1 MRLSLSLALAA
12 PFLML
17 APAVAS
23 AQDAPSTDTRLPF
36 DGLYVAASGG
46 YDVQKNDVG
55 SSIRFDR
62 NGDGQFN
69 DTVTTATGADAFSPG
84 FCNGRARGAT
94 RLPGGCENDRDG
106 ASYYGRVGLDK
117 QGGPFVLGVLGEF
130 GKTDIRDYT
139 SGFSTT
145 PAAYVFSRRVDWEAS
160 GRARAGFAAGNGLF
174 YATGGVGYARFKNR
188 FTTTNTAN
196 SFTTLRNDRDRFG
209 YVVGGGVEYRVM
221 KHASIGLEY
230 SYHDYKDSRYQIRV
244 GQGTAPATNPFVLA
258 PFTTGTTISRSDGN
272 FRWHSLRGVIGY
284 HF

>member
-1 MRLSLSLALAA
+1 MRFSLSLALAA
-12 PFLML
+12 PFLMMV
-17 APAVAS
+17 PVVAS
-23 AQDAPSTDTRLPF
+23 AQDMAADDGRAPF

-46 YDVQKNDVG
+46 YDVQANDVG
-55 SSIRFDR
+55 SSLRFDR
-62 NGDGQFN
+62 NGDGQSG
-69 DTVTTATGADAFSPG
+69 DTVTTAAGADAFSTG

-117 QGGPFVLGVLGEF
+117 QSGPIVIGIVGEF
-130 GKTDIRDYT
+130 GKTKIRDYT

-145 PAAYVFSRRVDWEAS
+145 PASYVFSRSVDWEAS
-160 GRARAGFAAGNGLF
+160 GRARAGYALGNGLF

-196 SFTTLRNDRDRFG
+196 SFTTLVNDRDRFG
-209 YVVGGGVEYRVM
+209 YVAGGGVEYRVM

-230 SYHDYKDSRYQIRV
+230 SYHDYRDNKYQIRV
-244 GQGTAPATNPFVLA
+244 GQGTAVATNPFVLA
-258 PFTTGTTISRSDGN
+258 PFTTGTTITRSDGN